1 MSYEYLARTIE
12 QSPEIIEGLRSGK
25 MTLEGGV
32 IRIAR
37 GYEGAGQI
45 VRHLKFPDD
54 PNQSLE
60 NLSEMMNEGFGKINK
75 SLETLKSLQCANLI
89 LSGVNLAVSVAGFVI
104 MNKKLN
110 TITDI
115 LKDNSVKID
124 KVLSAISDSNERIMI
139 EDLSKFTATMSTAEQ
154 FMKRGDVD
162 HLIPL
167 ILPIRQQYI
176 YSRDILRKTIK
187 AAFNGQFPEDM
198 GYIFALRD
206 RVVNLGLCLSNVQN
220 KSGFRHEA
228 VEDLK
233 LLKTDW
239 RALNQ
244 DVYNLTLEQNMLGY
258 IKSSEFRDLKSFMSL
273 RAEASPVLE
282 YQSNLLQLSLARPD
296 LESVIFEDNKE
307 LLLIAA

>member
-1 MSYEYLARTIE
+1 MNYEYLARTIE

-54 PNQSLE
+54 PSQSLE

-154 FMKRGDVD
+154 FMKRGDVE

-198 GYIFALRD
+198 RYIFALRD

-228 VEDLK
+228 IEDLK

-239 RALNQ
+239 HALNQ